1 VGLESATPSVGKI
14 LLNAPSVEIA
24 DGVTEGADEMKVEE
38 SGRGDAIVMVDKVV
52 GTAEAIVDGT
62 DDSVS

>member
-1 VGLESATPSVGKI
+1 VGLESATPSVGKL
-14 LLNAPSVEIA
+14 LLNAPSAEIV

-38 SGRGDAIVMVDKVV
+38 SSRGDAIVMVVKVV
-52 GTAEAIVDGT
+52 CAAEAIVDGT

>member
-1 VGLESATPSVGKI
+1 MGLESATPSVGKI
-14 LLNAPSVEIA
+14 LLNAPSVEIV

-38 SGRGDAIVMVDKVV
+38 SSRGVAIAMVNKVV